1 MTRHHGLS
9 KEATQRL
16 LDLGVED
23 NLIKLETKIGT
34 KGNKNGIE
42 ERAYRLPTHDMLP
55 KERYDWYC
63 FHCHNGGEVV
73 LCIGKALYTKIII
86 LDQFSLKL
94 HALR

>member
-42 ERAYRLPTHDMLP
+42 ERVSIA
-55 KERYDWYC
+55 
-63 FHCHNGGEVV
+63 
-73 LCIGKALYTKIII
+73 
-86 LDQFSLKL
+86 Q
-94 HALR
+94 